1 VSTLRWLMWLVVARS
16 IFVRRFAVAC
26 VVVTLVAGAGVALID
41 RYGQREFA
49 RRTVIH
55 LANGVLA
62 PGAPAKPANYLLL
75 GDDTTGKIEQDVLPD
90 TMMVLHVDPAVR
102 IPLLVSFPRDLI
114 VNIPGHGTGQLNA
127 AYGYGGANL
136 LIRTLTSDF
145 GFPINHYLLVD
156 FSGFEQIVNAI
167 GHVKV
172 WFPTPMHD
180 PYVGLNVDQTGCK
193 TLNGVEALA
202 YARSRHYF
210 VPDNISAPVP
220 WSWNYAPGITK
231 DSLRGGRG
239 WVATGSD
246 IDRIPRQQYFL
257 RTVAQAAINKT
268 NDDPLRLIDLVDA
281 IVRHLT
287 TDQTLKYGEL
297 KALVR
302 TFQGLKP
309 ADVAMTTL
317 PWKTDPADNARVLVK
332 YPDATAILDQLA
344 TFTPPK
350 PFIPTLVKANTVRV
364 RVVNGSGVPGIAQH
378 VLNLLVAAG
387 FRSAGP
393 AVDASTSNYAQTQV
407 RWAPHEDIRGVTVVY
422 ATGAHQFGQATAAAG
437 TLGGD
442 VLIVVGRDWNTLR
455 HHLAGLPGGP
465 PTTRPTTTT
474 PPTTG
479 TRARTTTTPAT
490 TTRSPTTTTV
500 AGSDPRYL
508 PVNPKTGGILVG
520 CPA

>member
-1 VSTLRWLMWLVVARS
+1 MWTDLARS
-16 IFVRRFAVAC
+16 MFVRRFAVAC
-26 VVVTLVAGAGVALID
+26 VVVTLVSGAGVVVID

-49 RRTVIH
+49 KRTVVH

-62 PGAPAKPANYLLL
+62 PGAPAKPANFLLL
-75 GDDTTGKIEQDVLPD
+75 GDDTTGKIEKDNLPD

-127 AYGYGGANL
+127 AFAYGGANL
-136 LIRTLTSDF
+136 LIRTLTTDF
-145 GFPINHYLLVD
+145 GFPINHYMLVD

-167 GHVKV
+167 GHIKV

-180 PYVGLNVDQTGCK
+180 PYVGLNIDQAGCV

-202 YARSRHYF
+202 YARSRHYY
-210 VPDNISAPVP
+210 VPDNINAPVP
-220 WSWNYAPGITK
+220 WSWNYAPGIAN
-231 DSLRGGRG
+231 DSLRGGSG
-239 WVATGSD
+239 WMQTGSD
-246 IDRIPRQQYFL
+246 LDRIPRQQYFL

-309 ADVAMTTL
+309 ADVDMTTL
-317 PWKTDPADNARVLVK
+317 PWKTDPANPNRVVVE
-332 YPDATAILDQLA
+332 YPGATAVLDQLA

-364 RVVNGSGVPGIAQH
+364 RVVNGSGIPGIAQH

-393 AVDASTSNYAQTQV
+393 AVDASTSNYTQTQV
-407 RWAPHEDIRGVTVVY
+407 RWAPHKDIQGVTVVY
-422 ATGAHQFGQATAAAG
+422 ATGAHQFGQATAADG
-437 TLGGD
+437 TLGSE
-442 VLIVVGRDWNTLR
+442 VLVVVGRDWNTLH

-465 PTTRPTTTT
+465 PTSRPRPTT
-474 PPTTG
+474 
-479 TRARTTTTPAT
+479 ATTTRPST
-490 TTRSPTTTTV
+490 TTRSPTTTTI
-500 AGSDPRYL
+500 AGYDQRYL
-508 PVNPKTGGILVG
+508 PVDPKTGGTLVG

>member
-1 VSTLRWLMWLVVARS
+1 MWSDLSHSMFA
-16 IFVRRFAVAC
+16 RRFVVAC
-26 VVVTLVAGAGVALID
+26 VVVTLVAGAGVVVID

-49 RRTVIH
+49 KRTVVH
-55 LANGVLA
+55 LANGILA
-62 PGAPAKPANYLLL
+62 PGAPAKPANFLLL
-75 GDDTTGKIEQDVLPD
+75 GDDTTGKIEKDNLPD

-127 AYGYGGANL
+127 AFAYGGANL
-136 LIRTLTSDF
+136 LIKTLTTEF

-167 GHVKV
+167 GHIKV

-180 PYVGLNVDQTGCK
+180 PYVGLNIDQAGCV

-202 YARSRHYF
+202 YARSRHYY
-210 VPDNISAPVP
+210 VPDNLNAPAP
-220 WSWNYAPGITK
+220 WSWNYDPHLAENAF
-231 DSLRGGRG
+231 RGGIG
-239 WVATGSD
+239 WMATGSD
-246 IDRIPRQQYFL
+246 LDRIPRQQYFL

-287 TDQTLKYGEL
+287 TDQTLTYDEV

-317 PWKTDPADNARVLVK
+317 PWKTDPANANRVVVA
-332 YPDATAILDQLA
+332 YPAATALLDELA

-350 PFIPTLVKANTVRV
+350 PFIPKLVKANTVRV
-364 RVVNGSGVPGIAQH
+364 RVVNGSGIPGIAQH

-393 AVDASTSNYAQTQV
+393 AVDAANSNYTQTQV
-407 RWAPHEDIRGVTVVY
+407 RWAPNLDIQGVTVVY
-422 ATGAHQFGQATAAAG
+422 ATGAHQFGQATAPG
-437 TLGGD
+437 STLGGD
-442 VLIVVGRDWNTLR
+442 VLVVVGRDWNRLQ

-465 PTTRPTTTT
+465 PTTRPRTTTPTTTT
-474 PPTTG
+474 TLP
-479 TRARTTTTPAT
+479 
-490 TTRSPTTTTV
+490 STTTTV
-500 AGSDPRYL
+500 AGYDQRYL
-508 PVNPKTGGILVG
+508 PVNPKTGGTLVG
-520 CPA
+520 CPT